1 MDVEDGERGERA
13 YHHGDLRRALT
24 EAAQRLLES
33 VGATALSLRAVAREA
48 GVSPAAPYHHFK
60 DKNELLDGVARH
72 GWVKLSEQV
81 ASARGEGGLTG
92 LGLAYVRFARENRA
106 LYELMYARIRGQD
119 SLPHGKGG
127 EAYDLIKKQVRLHI
141 GQAASGL
148 DLELATFA
156 FWCLSHGLAEMRGFP
171 RLEDLKSQIGG
182 EDAFVRSVLEHMT
195 VGDGQRRGA
204 PEPSVAEVSSRA
216 PLRETV
222 FPGS

>member
-1 MDVEDGERGERA
+1 MDGDSSERVDRA

-24 EAAQRLLES
+24 DAARRLLES
-33 VGATALSLRAVAREA
+33 VGPQALSLRAVAREA

-60 DKNELLDGVARH
+60 DKNELLDAVARQ
-72 GWVKLSEQV
+72 GWGGLSEQI
-81 ASARGEGGLTG
+81 AAARGEGGLTS
-92 LGLAYVRFARENRA
+92 LGMAYVRFARENLA
-106 LYELMYARIRGQD
+106 LYQLMYARIRGQD

-171 RLEDLKSQIGG
+171 RLIELKTQIGG
-182 EDAFVRSVLEHMT
+182 EDPFVRAVLEHMS
-195 VGDGQRRGA
+195 VADGQKCSLSTT
-204 PEPSVAEVSSRA
+204 PES
-216 PLRETV
+216 
-222 FPGS
+222 

>member
-1 MDVEDGERGERA
+1 MDGDSGERVDRA

-24 EAAQRLLES
+24 EAARRLLES
-33 VGATALSLRAVAREA
+33 DGAQALSLRAVAREA

-60 DKNELLDGVARH
+60 DKNELLDAVARQ
-72 GWVKLSEQV
+72 GWVALSEQV
-81 ASARGEGGLTG
+81 ATARGEGGLTG
-92 LGLAYVRFARENRA
+92 LGMAYVRFARENLA
-106 LYELMYARIRGQD
+106 LYQLMYARIRGQD

-171 RLEDLKSQIGG
+171 RLIELKTQIGG
-182 EDAFVRSVLEHMT
+182 EDAFVRAVLEHMS
-195 VGDGQRRGA
+195 VGDGQKRGMPA
-204 PEPSVAEVSSRA
+204 AQNA
-216 PLRETV
+216 
-222 FPGS
+222 